1 MDYAPVTSD
10 LESSFD
16 VLTEEST
23 YAGAF
28 GLVAGAFI
36 GGLLT
41 YLPFQKLGPLA
52 DIGATAF
59 TALSGGY
66 LIVNSRSRPNSTG
79 KAMNYA
85 GTVLILS
92 SVVQVAG
99 MISPT
104 VGGMLGRYSAED
116 LPQSGSGSVIGQET
130 ALHSYSDIKN
140 AEETGLA
147 PDADW
152 TFEPSTL
159 RMQERGMDE
168 QPVSSVVELSP
179 LGHGV
184 NQWYGSEEIAV
195 TPTGGVDQDY
205 GGPMIESSTVA
216 NPTEMQIADYV
227 TSTDTMGKGAMA
239 GFTGVNPL
247 TMTTYSMDTPPVMGR
262 NDEPTISVGTP
273 DPSVQEVSPYFK
285 PPTTADGMAEAVILG
300 SHTVVNAGQP
310 MQFYGAEGNYSTT
323 IGNHVRGAEGN
334 GSIFGM

>member
-1 MDYAPVTSD
+1 MDYGPATSYM
-10 LESSFD
+10 ESSFD

-41 YLPFQKLGPLA
+41 YLPFYRLGRAA
-52 DIGATAF
+52 DIGSTVV

-66 LIVNSRSRPNSTG
+66 LIVNSRSRPDSYG

-85 GTVLILS
+85 GTALILS

-99 MISPT
+99 MVSPA

-130 ALHSYSDIKN
+130 ATHSYSDIKN
-140 AEETGLA
+140 AEE
-147 PDADW
+147 W
-152 TFEPSTL
+152 EFEQSTV
-159 RMQERGMDE
+159 RMQERGMDGLNL
-168 QPVSSVVELSP
+168 SSIEELAP

-184 NQWYGSEEIAV
+184 DQNFGSEEIYAS
-195 TPTGGVDQDY
+195 PTGGVGQNF
-205 GGPMIESSTVA
+205 GGVAESSTYS
-216 NPTEMQIADYV
+216 NPTEMAVSDYV
-227 TSTDTMGKGAMA
+227 TAVDTMGKGAMA

-247 TMTTYSMDTPPVMGR
+247 TMTTYSMDTPPVMAR
-262 NDEPTISVGTP
+262 SDEPTMGMGTP
-273 DPSVQEVSPYFK
+273 NPMVQEVSPYFK
-285 PPTTADGMAEAVILG
+285 PPTTADNGESYILG
-300 SHTVVNAGQP
+300 SHTVVNAVQP
-310 MQFYGAEGNYSTT
+310 RQFYGAEGNYSTT

>member
-1 MDYAPVTSD
+1 MDYAPVNSD

-41 YLPFQKLGPLA
+41 YLPFQRLGSVA
-52 DIGATAF
+52 DIGRTAF
-59 TALSGGY
+59 TALTGGY
-66 LIVNSRSRPNSTG
+66 LIVNSRSRPTSYG

-85 GTVLILS
+85 GTALILS

-99 MISPT
+99 MVSPRL
-104 VGGMLGRYSAED
+104 GSMLGRYSAEET

-130 ALHSYSDIKN
+130 ATESFSDIKN
-140 AEETGLA
+140 SEEW
-147 PDADW
+147 D
-152 TFEPSTL
+152 FENSTA
-159 RMQERGMDE
+159 RMVERGMDGLTL
-168 QPVSSVVELSP
+168 SSIQEDAP

-184 NQWYGSEEIAV
+184 DQHFGSEDIVV

-216 NPTEMQIADYV
+216 NPMEMAVSDYV
-227 TSTDTMGKGAMA
+227 TAVDTMGKGAMA
-239 GFTGVNPL
+239 GYTGKVNPL
-247 TMTTYSMDTPPVMGR
+247 TMTTYSMDTPPVSVR
-262 NDEPTISVGTP
+262 SDEPTMSMGTP

-285 PPTTADGMAEAVILG
+285 PPTTADAGESYILG

-310 MQFYGAEGNYSTT
+310 MQFYGAEGLYSTT

-334 GSIFGM
+334 GSVFGM

>member
-41 YLPFQKLGPLA
+41 YLPFYRLGRAA
-52 DIGATAF
+52 DIGSTVV

-66 LIVNSRSRPNSTG
+66 LIVNSRSRPDSYG

-85 GTVLILS
+85 GTALILS

-99 MISPT
+99 MVSPA

-130 ALHSYSDIKN
+130 ATHSYSDIKN
-140 AEETGLA
+140 AEE
-147 PDADW
+147 W
-152 TFEPSTL
+152 EFEQSTV
-159 RMQERGMDE
+159 RMQERGMDGLTL
-168 QPVSSVVELSP
+168 SSVEEMAP

-184 NQWYGSEEIAV
+184 DQNFGSEEIYA
-195 TPTGGVDQDY
+195 TPTGGVDQDF
-205 GGPMIESSTVA
+205 GGAMIESTTVA
-216 NPTEMQIADYV
+216 NPMEMAVSDYV
-227 TSTDTMGKGAMA
+227 TATDTLGKGAMA

-247 TMTTYSMDTPPVMGR
+247 TMTTYSMDTPPVMSR
-262 NDEPTISVGTP
+262 SDEPTMAMGTP

-285 PPTTADGMAEAVILG
+285 PPTTADSGEAYILG

-310 MQFYGAEGNYSTT
+310 MQFYGAEGHYSTT

>member
-1 MDYAPVTSD
+1 MDYAPVNSD

-41 YLPFQKLGPLA
+41 YLPFQRLGSVA
-52 DIGATAF
+52 DIGRTAF
-59 TALSGGY
+59 TALTGGY
-66 LIVNSRSRPNSTG
+66 LIVNSRSRPTSYG

-85 GTVLILS
+85 GTALILS

-99 MISPT
+99 MVSPRF
-104 VGGMLGRYSAED
+104 GSMLGRYSAEET

-130 ALHSYSDIKN
+130 ATESFSDIKN
-140 AEETGLA
+140 SEEW
-147 PDADW
+147 D
-152 TFEPSTL
+152 FENSTA
-159 RMQERGMDE
+159 RMVERGMDGLTL
-168 QPVSSVVELSP
+168 SSVQEDAP

-184 NQWYGSEEIAV
+184 DQHFGADQDIVV

-216 NPTEMQIADYV
+216 NPMEMAVSDYV
-227 TSTDTMGKGAMA
+227 TAVDTMGKGAMA
-239 GFTGVNPL
+239 GYTGKVNPL
-247 TMTTYSMDTPPVMGR
+247 TMTTYSMDTPPVSVR
-262 NDEPTISVGTP
+262 SDEPTMSMGTP

-285 PPTTADGMAEAVILG
+285 PPTTADAGESYILG

-310 MQFYGAEGNYSTT
+310 MQFYGAEGLYSTT

-334 GSIFGM
+334 GSVFGM